1 MSTAIVKG
9 SKVAHVEL
17 GSGSVLWRTIGTGND
32 VAEVFFSNPPVLA
45 FVYVASL
52 QPATESV

>member
-9 SKVAHVEL
+9 SKVAHTEH
-17 GSGSVLWRTIGTGND
+17 GAGIVLWRTSGTESD
-32 VAEVFFSNPPVLA
+32 MAEVFFSNPPVLA

-52 QPATESV
+52 QPVSETD